1 MSQVFK
7 RGPAKPKMN
16 ITPLIDVTFQL
27 IVFFMLVN
35 TIASE
40 QIIQLVLPDLSNPNT
55 IKLEDG
61 NRLIVNVGTRE
72 YTSAERGRGKNVLT
86 WPGEAA
92 RIRIGNSNFDIG
104 DIGGM
109 ANLMTERN
117 EQNPELRILLRGD
130 AALYYDQM
138 RPVMRAIAD
147 ARIRT
152 LNMVA
157 YMNEQ

>member
-1 MSQVFK
+1 MSQVFP
-7 RGPAKPKMN
+7 RGAAKPKMN

-40 QIIQLVLPDLSNPNT
+40 QIIQLVLPDLDNPNT

-72 YTSAERGRGKNVLT
+72 YTPAERGRDNNVLN
-86 WPGEAA
+86 WPGEAT
-92 RIRIGNSNFDIG
+92 RIQIGTTRFDLA
-104 DIGGM
+104 DISGM
-109 ANLMTERN
+109 ASLMAERR
-117 EQNPELRILLRGD
+117 EQNEETRILLRGD
-130 AALYYDQM
+130 AALYYDNM

-157 YMNEQ
+157 YMDEQ